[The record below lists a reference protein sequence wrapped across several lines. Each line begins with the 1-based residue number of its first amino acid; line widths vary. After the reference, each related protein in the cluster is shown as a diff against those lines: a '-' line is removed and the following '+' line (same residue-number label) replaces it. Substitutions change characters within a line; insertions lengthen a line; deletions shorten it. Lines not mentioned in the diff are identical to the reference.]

1 MQRETAYR
9 VANAL
14 TRMQRGV
21 WVPVPSDFWDSE
33 RLVNDWCVMNALHP
47 TPIFDPTQA
56 MWADVKGLE
65 KLAARAREK
74 EKRGREAQGGIP
86 DNPNVH

>member
-1 MQRETAYR
+1 
-9 VANAL
+9 
-14 TRMQRGV
+14 
-21 WVPVPSDFWDSE
+21 VPVPSDFWDSE

-56 MWADVKGLE
+56 MWADVKALE

>member
-1 MQRETAYR
+1 M
-9 VANAL
+9 
-14 TRMQRGV
+14 
-21 WVPVPSDFWDSE
+21 PVPSDFWDSE

-56 MWADVKGLE
+56 MWADVKALE
-65 KLAARAREK
+65 KLAAREK
-74 EKRGREAQGGIP
+74 EKRGGSAQGGIP

>member
-1 MQRETAYR
+1 
-9 VANAL
+9 
-14 TRMQRGV
+14 
-21 WVPVPSDFWDSE
+21 
-33 RLVNDWCVMNALHP
+33 MNALHP

-56 MWADVKGLE
+56 MWADVKALE